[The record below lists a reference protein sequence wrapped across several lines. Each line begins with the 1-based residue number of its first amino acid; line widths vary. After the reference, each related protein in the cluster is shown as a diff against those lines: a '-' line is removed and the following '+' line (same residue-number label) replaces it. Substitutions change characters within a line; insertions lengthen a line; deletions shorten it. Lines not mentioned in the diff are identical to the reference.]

1 MPANPAKTRGH
12 RFGRASR
19 RHRARQ
25 EAIKVL
31 YELDLNPGP
40 SVEEVVNRP
49 RVSDQE
55 ISAEV
60 RTHAQTLAQ
69 GVMDN
74 REELDRHIVKFA
86 NRQRLD
92 LMAVVDRNI
101 LRLAVYELL
110 YQPDVPLAVTM
121 NEAVLLASSFG
132 DSETSAFVNGLL
144 SRLAAE
150 LEIEARKTP
159 AAKG

>member
-1 MPANPAKTRGH
+1 MPGNSAKPRGH
-12 RFGRASR
+12 RFGRASK

-49 RVSDQE
+49 RNSDQN
-55 ISAEV
+55 IAIDV
-60 RTHAQTLAQ
+60 TTDALALAQ

-74 REELDRHIVKFA
+74 RDELDRHIVKFA

-101 LRLAVYELL
+101 LRLAVYEFL
-110 YQPDVPLAVTM
+110 YQPDIPLAVTI

-144 SRLAAE
+144 SRLAVE
-150 LEIEARKTP
+150 MEVETRKTP
-159 AAKG
+159 RSEA